1 MTIDELVAV
10 SQREFESIRNEMA
23 TREELRAAEDNIL
36 RAIER
41 LGDRVS
47 VYASRWNNEF
57 ERMADNIHNIEIAS
71 GPSKRPSEVLLANE
85 APVPAH
91 LQ

>member
-1 MTIDELVAV
+1 LAYREKMTIDELAIV

-23 TREELRAAEDNIL
+23 TREELKATEDNIL

-47 VYASRWNNEF
+47 VHASRWNTEF
-57 ERMADNIHNIEIAS
+57 ERLADNVQNIESRIKGRDATS
-71 GPSKRPSEVLLANE
+71 
-85 APVPAH
+85 
-91 LQ
+91 

>member
-1 MTIDELVAV
+1 MTIDELAAV
-10 SQREFESIRNEMA
+10 SHREFESIRNEMA
-23 TREELRAAEDNIL
+23 TREELNSAEDNIL

-57 ERMADNIHNIEIAS
+57 ERMADNVHNIESRIRSRDAS
-71 GPSKRPSEVLLANE
+71 S
-85 APVPAH
+85 
-91 LQ
+91 

>member
-1 MTIDELVAV
+1 MTTDELAAV

-23 TREELRAAEDNIL
+23 TREELRAAENNIL

-57 ERMADNIHNIEIAS
+57 ERMADNIHNIESRLRSGDAS
-71 GPSKRPSEVLLANE
+71 L
-85 APVPAH
+85 
-91 LQ
+91 

>member
-1 MTIDELVAV
+1 MTIEELAAS
-10 SQREFESIRNEMA
+10 SQREFESIRDEMA
-23 TREELRAAEDNIL
+23 TREELEATEDNIL

-57 ERMADNIHNIEIAS
+57 ERLTDTVCNLEARPRTRDA
-71 GPSKRPSEVLLANE
+71 PS
-85 APVPAH
+85 
-91 LQ
+91 